1 MCKKIDNL
9 AKIALLRALEAE
21 GLGGYICP
29 LKSVCKALLR
39 DCQDCDVAV
48 IVDILGLLK
57 DREKLA
63 VAAVL
68 AEKEKEDLS
77 REILYP

>member
-1 MCKKIDNL
+1 MCKKVDNL
-9 AKIALLRALEAE
+9 AKIALRRSLEAE

-29 LKSVCKALLR
+29 LKSCCKALLR
-39 DCQDCDVAV
+39 DCQDCDIAV

>member
-1 MCKKIDNL
+1 MCKKIDNI
-9 AKIALLRALEAE
+9 AKIALMRALEAE
-21 GLGGYICP
+21 GFGGYICP
-29 LKSVCKALLR
+29 LKSTCKSLLK

-63 VAAVL
+63 FAAVL
-68 AEKEKEDLS
+68 AEKEKGDLC
-77 REILYP
+77 REILHP

>member
-9 AKIALLRALEAE
+9 ARMALKRALEAE
-21 GLGGYICP
+21 GFGGYVCP
-29 LKSVCKALLR
+29 LKSSCKALLR

-77 REILYP
+77 REILYT